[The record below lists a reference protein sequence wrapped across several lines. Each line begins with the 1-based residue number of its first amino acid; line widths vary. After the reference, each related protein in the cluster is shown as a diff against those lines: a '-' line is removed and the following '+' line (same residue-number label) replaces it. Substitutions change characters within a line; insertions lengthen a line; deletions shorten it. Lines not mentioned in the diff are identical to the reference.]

1 MQARLAA
8 VRSLTA
14 VIVNDKPLSEAF
26 DASGLVDPRERALA
40 REICYG
46 TLRWYPRLEAIL
58 GLLVR
63 KPLKSKDRDICIL
76 LLSGLYQLGETR
88 VAVHAAV
95 NETVR
100 LCAAIGKPWA
110 RGLVNGVL
118 RAYQRRRDEID
129 VALALDPQARY
140 AHPRWFVGRLESAYP
155 DAWERI
161 CEAGNQ
167 RPPMTLRVNRL
178 RCTASDYLGMLRSV
192 GIEADARRDV
202 DSAVTLRQPVD
213 VGELPGFSEG
223 MVSVQDASAQLAAR
237 YLGCRPGMRV
247 LDACAAPGG
256 KTAHVL
262 ETATGSLEMT
272 ALEKHPQRLRRLE
285 ETLQRLGLSA
295 RTILADAAETD
306 DWWDG
311 EPFDRILLDAPCSA
325 TGIIRRQPDV
335 KVRRRPSQLS
345 VLVQTQRRL
354 LRSLWP
360 LLKRGGMLL
369 YATCSVLPEENRERM
384 RQFIDR
390 HPDAGEVALQAPG
403 RPIRVR
409 ELQILPGDRDMDGF
423 FYTLL
428 QKR

>member
-1 MQARLAA
+1 VQARLAA
-8 VRSLTA
+8 VRSLKA

-26 DASGLVDPRERALA
+26 DTSGLVDPRERALA
-40 REICYG
+40 RELCYG

-58 GLLVR
+58 GMLLH
-63 KPLKSKDRDICIL
+63 KPLKAKDRDIGVL
-76 LLSGLYQLGETR
+76 LLSGLYQLDETR
-88 VAVHAAV
+88 IAVHAAI

-129 VALALDPQARY
+129 TALALDLQARY
-140 AHPRWFVGRLESAYP
+140 AHPRWLVDRLELAYP

-178 RCTASDYLGMLRSV
+178 LCTASDYLGILRSV

-213 VGELPGFSEG
+213 VGDLPGFADG
-223 MVSVQDASAQLAAR
+223 MVSVQDASAQLAAG
-237 YLGCRPGMRV
+237 YLGCRSGMRV

-256 KTAHVL
+256 KTAHLL
-262 ETATGSLEMT
+262 ETTAGSLEMT

-285 ETLQRLGLSA
+285 ETLQRLALSA
-295 RTILADAAETD
+295 RTILADAAETN

-335 KVRRRPSQLS
+335 KVRRRPSQLP
-345 VLVQTQRRL
+345 VLVHTQRRL

-390 HPDAGEVALQAPG
+390 HPDAGQVALQAPG

-423 FYTLL
+423 FYSLL